1 MNNIYYQI
9 CHYCAEY
16 KTSNPSDMNRHLKR
30 KNKCKSNTIF
40 FLKPD
45 TKFIDIMAIK
55 GFRMCEYTQ

>member
-1 MNNIYYQI
+1 MKLE
-9 CHYCAEY
+9 AEMFRAFLFV
-16 KTSNPSDMNRHLKR
+16 KIVG
-30 KNKCKSNTIF
+30 KSNTIF